1 LGFPANASSPKS
13 PATFEQEHSGGS
25 GAETSAGTKKY
36 VDGEN
41 QVYRALFESVNE
53 GVALFK
59 VVYSSDG
66 KPVDYVFVD
75 VNPAYECIMS
85 TGKSDRVGRKASEV
99 YDQEAYLEALAA
111 AASTRKSSTI
121 EYYFAYVQR
130 FLKISAFPFTK
141 ETVAVILADQ
151 TQAKIADDALKESEQ
166 KHRFLFTNMI
176 DGYAYCQMVLD
187 DTGKPIDFIYR
198 EVNDAFETLTGLKK
212 GAVLGKKV
220 SEAIPE
226 TVTAN
231 PELIDIYGRVALT
244 GKAEKFEIYFKP
256 LRRWFNISVFSPKRG
271 FFVSVF
277 ENISE
282 RKRLET
288 QLEEYTR
295 NLEQL
300 VEERTRQL
308 RDAERLATIGYTAG
322 MIGHDI
328 RDPLQAVINEL
339 YLVKSELTELPKE
352 CKQEP
357 IKESLAFIE
366 KETNYVVKIAW
377 DLQDFARPLK
387 PDLVEVDVCRLIPE
401 IVASLDVPDDIQT
414 NILCPSGKMKLDPIF
429 LKRILTNLVTNA
441 VQAMPQGGKLT
452 IGTATEPG
460 KAIITVEDTGF
471 GIPEEAKPKIW
482 SPLFTTKA
490 KGQGLG
496 LAVAKRLVEVQGG
509 KISFES
515 QVGKG
520 TKFTIEF
527 PQ

>member
-1 LGFPANASSPKS
+1 MMLN
-13 PATFEQEHSGGS
+13 
-25 GAETSAGTKKY
+25 
-36 VDGEN
+36 
-41 QVYRALFESVNE
+41 
-53 GVALFK
+53 
-59 VVYSSDG
+59 
-66 KPVDYVFVD
+66 
-75 VNPAYECIMS
+75 
-85 TGKSDRVGRKASEV
+85 
-99 YDQEAYLEALAA
+99 
-111 AASTRKSSTI
+111 
-121 EYYFAYVQR
+121 
-130 FLKISAFPFTK
+130 
-141 ETVAVILADQ
+141 
-151 TQAKIADDALKESEQ
+151 
-166 KHRFLFTNMI
+166 
-176 DGYAYCQMVLD
+176 

-231 PELIDIYGRVALT
+231 PELIDTYGRVALT

-271 FFVSVF
+271 FFVAVF

-282 RKRLET
+282 RKRLEA

-328 RDPLQAVINEL
+328 RDPLQAVVNEL
-339 YLVKSELTELPKE
+339 YLVKSELAELPKE

-414 NILCPSGKMKLDPIF
+414 SIICPSGKAKLDPAF

-452 IGTATEPG
+452 IAAAAEP
-460 KAIITVEDTGF
+460 K
-471 GIPEEAKPKIW
+471 KPSSQSK
-482 SPLFTTKA
+482 T
-490 KGQGLG
+490 QGL
-496 LAVAKRLVEVQGG
+496 ASQKRQNPKSGAP
-509 KISFES
+509 SS
-515 QVGKG
+515 QPKPRGRG
-520 TKFTIEF
+520 WGWRWRSGW
-527 PQ
+527 